1 MFQRYAYVRFV
12 SVIQLIVG
20 MRRTDRHCLRTRYR
34 GTCVSREKRAY
45 VRLPSCSKCPRS
57 GFEAHFRL
65 QPSSYRRSGPKRQKC
80 YCYCS
85 FAEFRRSQGVN
96 SLVMVDVSLFGLLRL
111 QVQLISLCFLFYS
124 ISAFTCIHVHQF
136 GKLRHEPFALGN
148 DCAIE
153 VTE

>member
-34 GTCVSREKRAY
+34 GTCVSREKRGY
-45 VRLPSCSKCPRS
+45 VRLHSCSKCPRS
-57 GFEAHFRL
+57 DFEAHFRL
-65 QPSSYRRSGPKRQKC
+65 QPSPHRRPGPKRQKR
-80 YCYCS
+80 YRHRS
-85 FAEFRRSQGVN
+85 SRRSQGVN

-111 QVQLISLCFLFYS
+111 QVRLISLCFLFYS

-136 GKLRHEPFALGN
+136 GKLRHELLHWVMIVP
-148 DCAIE
+148 
-153 VTE
+153 